1 MNKYYVAND
10 FNRKYH
16 LIGRLWTLGAVLL
29 FIAIPLAIGIH
40 YGVKPDWKVFG
51 TSAVIIPFIITFLS
65 GIVEP
70 ILYAP
75 MLGTNSEYLAFV
87 TGNLSNLKI
96 PCVVKAHE
104 IYPTEN
110 GTEEH
115 EVISTIAVATST
127 LVTVVIIAIL
137 VLCLA
142 FSNLQGVVERETWI
156 MPAFSCVV
164 YALFGSLGGK
174 YIAKNPKLSIIPA
187 AIVVVLSIIL
197 GVTKVGDGVGSAYLF
212 VGIAVCLL
220 FAILQIMREKRKQRV
235 KEEEEHLAGIADT
248 HEIDGNCATATTF
261 DAEGTDI
268 EAEATALDAECSS
281 AETNPEAQTESQEQK
296 FEENIINIS
305 DDINVC
311 ADNADVQDNSAEND
325 EVKK

>member
-1 MNKYYVAND
+1 M
-10 FNRKYH
+10 
-16 LIGRLWTLGAVLL
+16 
-29 FIAIPLAIGIH
+29 
-40 YGVKPDWKVFG
+40 
-51 TSAVIIPFIITFLS
+51 IIPFIINFLS

-70 ILYAP
+70 VLYAP

-96 PCVVKAHE
+96 PCVVKTHE

-174 YIAKNPKLSIIPA
+174 YITKNPKLSIIPA
-187 AIVVVLSIIL
+187 AVVIVLSIVL
-197 GVTKVGDGVGSAYLF
+197 GVTGVGKSVGSAYLF

-235 KEEEEHLAGIADT
+235 KEEEEHLALIAGSHEIETISDSTSATADT
-248 HEIDGNCATATTF
+248 GEQSSDCASEESPDEA
-261 DAEGTDI
+261 AE
-268 EAEATALDAECSS
+268 
-281 AETNPEAQTESQEQK
+281 K
-296 FEENIINIS
+296 IS

-311 ADNADVQDNSAEND
+311 ADNVDTSED
-325 EVKK
+325 

>member
-1 MNKYYVAND
+1 MNKYYIAND

-16 LIGRLWTLGAVLL
+16 LIGRLWTLGAILL

-40 YGVKPDWKVFG
+40 YGVTPDWRVFG
-51 TSAVIIPFIITFLS
+51 TSAVIIPFIINFLS

-70 ILYAP
+70 VLYAP

-96 PCVVKAHE
+96 PCVVKTHE

-174 YIAKNPKLSIIPA
+174 YITKNPKLSIIPA
-187 AIVVVLSIIL
+187 AVVIVLSIVL
-197 GVTKVGDGVGSAYLF
+197 GVTGVGKSVGSAYLF

-220 FAILQIMREKRKQRV
+220 FAILQSMREKRKQRV
-235 KEEEEHLAGIADT
+235 KEEEEHLALIAGSHEIETISDSTSATADT
-248 HEIDGNCATATTF
+248 GEQSSDCASEESPDEA
-261 DAEGTDI
+261 AE
-268 EAEATALDAECSS
+268 
-281 AETNPEAQTESQEQK
+281 K
-296 FEENIINIS
+296 IS

-311 ADNADVQDNSAEND
+311 ADNVDTSED
-325 EVKK
+325 

>member
-1 MNKYYVAND
+1 MNKYYIAND

-16 LIGRLWTLGAVLL
+16 LIGRLWTLGAILL

-40 YGVKPDWKVFG
+40 YGVTPDWRVFG
-51 TSAVIIPFIITFLS
+51 TSAVIIPFIINFLS

-70 ILYAP
+70 VLYAP

-174 YIAKNPKLSIIPA
+174 YITKNPKLSIIPA
-187 AIVVVLSIIL
+187 AVVIVLSIVL
-197 GVTKVGDGVGSAYLF
+197 GVTGVGKSVGSAYLF

-235 KEEEEHLAGIADT
+235 KEEEEHLALIAGSHEIETISGSTSATADT
-248 HEIDGNCATATTF
+248 GEQSSDCASEESPDEA
-261 DAEGTDI
+261 AE
-268 EAEATALDAECSS
+268 
-281 AETNPEAQTESQEQK
+281 K
-296 FEENIINIS
+296 IS

-311 ADNADVQDNSAEND
+311 ADNVDTSED
-325 EVKK
+325 

>member
-1 MNKYYVAND
+1 MNKYYVASD

-16 LIGRLWTLGAVLL
+16 VIGRLWTLGAILL
-29 FIAIPLAIGIH
+29 FIMIPVAIGVH
-40 YGVKPDWKVFG
+40 YGVTPDWKVFG
-51 TSAVIIPFIITFLS
+51 TSAVIIPFIINFLS

-75 MLGTNSEYLAFV
+75 MLGTNGEYLAFV

-142 FSNLQGVVERETWI
+142 FSNLQKAVENNTWI

-174 YIAKNPKLSIIPA
+174 YVTKNPKLSLIPA
-187 AIVVVLSIIL
+187 AVIVVLSIVL
-197 GVTKVGDGVGSAYLF
+197 GVTGLGKGVGSAYLF

-220 FAILQIMREKRKQRV
+220 FAIFQIMREKRKQKL
-235 KEEEEHLAGIADT
+235 KEEEAHLAGIADV
-248 HEIDGNCATATTF
+248 HEL
-261 DAEGTDI
+261 
-268 EAEATALDAECSS
+268 EAENEVLNDGSTVADVADSSVEDAGSQP
-281 AETNPEAQTESQEQK
+281 ETISDEAADQAGVPQDVEPSPETV
-296 FEENIINIS
+296 EEAIVQIS
-305 DDINVC
+305 DDIGVC
-311 ADNADVQDNSAEND
+311 ADIDDENANG
-325 EVKK
+325 

>member
-1 MNKYYVAND
+1 MNKYYIAND

-16 LIGRLWTLGAVLL
+16 LIGRLWTLGAILL

-40 YGVKPDWKVFG
+40 YGVTPDWRVFG
-51 TSAVIIPFIITFLS
+51 TSAVIIPFIINFLS

-70 ILYAP
+70 VLYAP

-174 YIAKNPKLSIIPA
+174 YITKNPKLSIIPA
-187 AIVVVLSIIL
+187 AVVIVLSIVL
-197 GVTKVGDGVGSAYLF
+197 GVTGVGKSVGSAYLF

-220 FAILQIMREKRKQRV
+220 FAILQIVREKRKQRV
-235 KEEEEHLAGIADT
+235 KEEEEHLALIAGSQEIETISDSTSATADT
-248 HEIDGNCATATTF
+248 GEQSSDCASEESPDEA
-261 DAEGTDI
+261 AE
-268 EAEATALDAECSS
+268 
-281 AETNPEAQTESQEQK
+281 K
-296 FEENIINIS
+296 IS

-311 ADNADVQDNSAEND
+311 ADNVDTSED
-325 EVKK
+325 